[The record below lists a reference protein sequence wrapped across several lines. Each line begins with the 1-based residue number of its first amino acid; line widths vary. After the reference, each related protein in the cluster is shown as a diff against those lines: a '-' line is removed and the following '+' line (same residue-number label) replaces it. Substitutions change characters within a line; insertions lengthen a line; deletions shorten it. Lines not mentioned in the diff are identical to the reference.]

1 MFSSSEFLDLGSR
14 KAVDIAL
21 LRLTKAGTIRRLTRG
36 LYYFPKTSPL
46 LGELHP
52 TVEAVAKAIEA
63 RDHEPSFKVSRR
75 WRWGAALGT
84 GIGWGSSKTFR
95 SAYIETATRCA
106 RTWAGL
112 RAPK

>member
-63 RDHEPSFKVSRR
+63 RDHEPSFKAVEVGGCPRNWNRMGKQQNVSIC
-75 WRWGAALGT
+75 L
-84 GIGWGSSKTFR
+84 
-95 SAYIETATRCA
+95 Y
-106 RTWAGL
+106 
-112 RAPK
+112 